1 MEYKLSDQA
10 KKLIEGGEKYYSPTL
25 NNILGLSSVDTR
37 KQGLSEE
44 RVRAIL
50 PVVRDYVGYWREYPD
65 KFIDFLCGP
74 NSKFKLFFY
83 QRIFLRAVIRHK
95 YAYATFPRA
104 YSKSFLSVLTLIVR
118 CILYPGAKLFVCS
131 GGKEQAASIAKEK
144 VEELCDLIPAL
155 KREIDW
161 RPGKT
166 LMGKDYVKVEFK
178 NGSRL
183 DVVAA
188 RNSARGGRRHG
199 GLLEEVILIDGT
211 ALNEVIIPL
220 MNVSRRTATGE
231 VDPDETLNK
240 SQIYVTTAGWKGT
253 FPYDKLIQLLIWQIV
268 KPGQSIVLGGTWRV
282 PVLMKL
288 LDRNF
293 VKDLK
298 ADGTFNE
305 ASFAREYESVWS
317 GTVEDAFFNA
327 EVFDKHRVLNQP
339 EYEYSG
345 RSAKDAYYVISV
357 DVGRKG
363 CASVAC
369 VFKVTPQPQGNAL
382 KTLVNIYTYDEE
394 HFEDQAINL
403 KKLYHKY
410 NARSIVIDGNGLGIG
425 LVDYMVKNQID
436 PITNETWFNFGV
448 ENDDEGFY
456 KKYKTEDTIQDAMY
470 IIKANAPINTEAHAN
485 AQSQLSSGKVKFL
498 LDERTAKAKLLN
510 TKLGQNMTPEERA
523 EYLKPFT
530 LTSILKEEMMNLR
543 EEHDGVNIILKPAN
557 RSIKKDKFSAF
568 EYGLYYIK
576 QQEDSKKKKKRFNI
590 KDMLFMN

>member
-576 QQEDSKKKKKRFNI
+576 QQEDSKKKKRKFNV